1 MRFAYLI
8 MIHQDTLI
16 LTSLLRMLDDE
27 RNDIYIHADAK
38 IEFDFKEKLSRLV
51 KRSNIYFIKDR
62 IAVFWAHISQV
73 EAEYTL
79 FQEAYKRGYSYYHLL
94 SGADLSIK
102 SQDDIYRFFNDN
114 NGKEFIGFDA
124 NSCSDR
130 VERIHLF
137 PKKFRSNSPIA
148 KLLRIIFL
156 KMQKLIRFSIFR
168 KKGKVIKKGTNWV
181 SVTHAF
187 VGYILKKKNFILK
200 SMKYAKSPDEHYKQM
215 LAYNSHF
222 RNKVYCY
229 HDEYIGC
236 MRLTDWLRGNP
247 YHWKAAD
254 YNAIIASD
262 KLFARKF
269 DDNSLELVTRLERFI
284 KGDNV

>member
-38 IEFDFKEKLSRLV
+38 IDFDFKEKLCRLI

-62 IAVFWAHISQV
+62 ISVFWAHISQV

-79 FQEAYKRGYSYYHLL
+79 FQEAYKTGYSYYHLL

-102 SQDDIYRFFNDN
+102 SQDDIHLFFNDN

-124 NSCSDR
+124 NSCPDR

-137 PKKFRSNSPIA
+137 PKRFRSNSWIV
-148 KLLRIIFL
+148 KLLRIVFIKTQELVRYPIF
-156 KMQKLIRFSIFR
+156 QN
-168 KKGKVIKKGTNWV
+168 KKNTIKKGANWV

-187 VGYILKKKNFILK
+187 VGYMLEKKNYILK

-215 LAYNSHF
+215 LVYNSHF
-222 RNKVYCY
+222 RNQVYCY
-229 HDEYIGC
+229 DDEYIGC
-236 MRLTDWLRGNP
+236 MRLTDWIRGKP
-247 YHWKAAD
+247 YHWKVSD
-254 YNAIIASD
+254 YPAIIISD

-269 DDNSLELVTRLERFI
+269 DDNSLELAARLESFI
-284 KGDNV
+284 KGDNE